1 MAFYPYKNFTQ
12 KKREAMLN
20 YKVMLHKPKLFARI
34 FGLKLD
40 KFLVL
45 VERIMVLWD
54 QKELLRLNNKKRM
67 RAVGGGRKYKLE
79 RIEEKVL
86 LILIFYRHNV
96 THEMLGAIFGLD
108 ASNVTRLIN
117 KMLPI
122 FEQAADPLL
131 KTYLQQA
138 KEYSEKVSTPVEF
151 FSKYPDLKTLIV
163 DATEQRQNRPK
174 DEVKR
179 KNAYSGKKK
188 IFANKTQ
195 IIVNKKTRIL
205 DVSNNY
211 PGSVHDKK
219 IFDLEKTVEKIPSQS
234 ILLGDLG
241 YLGVP
246 KEHSSRKVLLPNKK
260 AKGQKELP
268 TEQRRFNK
276 EHSGKRIVVEH
287 AIGKMKIFRVCSG
300 VYRGKEEK
308 YNQTIR
314 NIAALVNLNYCST

>member
-1 MAFYPYKNFTQ
+1 
-12 KKREAMLN
+12 MLS

-40 KFLVL
+40 KFSVL
-45 VERIMVLWD
+45 VERIRVAWD
-54 QKELLRLNNKKRM
+54 QNELLRLNKKKRT
-67 RAVGGGRKYKLE
+67 RAIGGGRKYKLKK
-79 RIEEKVL
+79 IEEKVL
-86 LILIFYRHNV
+86 LILMFYRHNV

-108 ASNVTRLIN
+108 SSNVTRLIN

-122 FEQAADPLL
+122 FEQAADPRL
-131 KTYLQQA
+131 KTYLLKA
-138 KEYSEKVSTPVEF
+138 KKYSEKVSTPVEF
-151 FSKYPDLKTLIV
+151 FSKYPDLETLVV

-174 DEVKR
+174 DEAKR
-179 KNAYSGKKK
+179 KRSYSGKKK

-219 IFDLEKTVEKIPSQS
+219 IFDLEKTIEKTPNQS
-234 ILLGDLG
+234 TLLGDLG
-241 YLGVP
+241 YLGVS
-246 KEHSSRKVLLPNKK
+246 KEHPERIVLLPHKK

-287 AIGKMKIFRVCSG
+287 AIGKMKIFRVCSD

-308 YNQTIR
+308 YNQIIR